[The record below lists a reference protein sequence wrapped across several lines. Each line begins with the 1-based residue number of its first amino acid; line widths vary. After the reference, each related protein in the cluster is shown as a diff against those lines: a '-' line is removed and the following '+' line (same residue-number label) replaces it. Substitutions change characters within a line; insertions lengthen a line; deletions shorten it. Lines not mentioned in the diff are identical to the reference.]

1 MGANAATK
9 LARVIENVY
18 QILGIEYMS
27 ACQALEIRGA
37 SKTSAVLHEFY
48 KALRNEIPFIEEDVY
63 MSTLLRKSKTLLKN
77 YNYE

>member
-27 ACQALEIRGA
+27 ACQALELRGV
-37 SKTSAVLHEFY
+37 SKTSEVLLTFY
-48 KALRNEIPFIEEDVY
+48 AELRAEIPFIEEDVY
-63 MSTLLRKSKTLLKN
+63 MSEFLRKAKQLLKN
-77 YNYE
+77 